1 MSYYKWFVAVSAKL
15 LAAKQADNYMG
26 LSDDCS
32 CGHRIN
38 LKLEKRFAMLNVSYM
53 GGVIE

>member
-53 GGVIE
+53 GE